1 LQFSWSG
8 KAFEF
13 NSTGSSYFQIALI
26 IRNRD
31 INDLM
36 QKRKQLLELIA
47 KGERNI
53 KQGKTLSHEK
63 AKDRLTKLK

>member
-1 LQFSWSG
+1 MTKHSIHSTHL
-8 KAFEF
+8 F
-13 NSTGSSYFQIALI
+13 N
-26 IRNRD
+26 